1 MKSMI
6 DHLATYASYHRD
18 KRNVL
23 THLVGIPMIVL
34 SILVI
39 LSHWFFLQV
48 AVPWG
53 DDARVISLTFA
64 FIAGV
69 IASLYY
75 LRLDIRYGLTM
86 TILIGLGCW
95 LASQIA
101 KLGITPWWVTG
112 VALFVVGWIFQFVG
126 HYYEGKKPA
135 FLDDL
140 IGLIIGP
147 LFVVAEVSFFLG
159 LRKDVHQAVTKKA
172 GPLH

>member
-6 DHLATYASYHRD
+6 DHLANYASYHRD

-53 DDARVISLTFA
+53 GDVRIVSITFA
-64 FIAGV
+64 MLAGFIACV
-69 IASLYY
+69 YY
-75 LRLDIRYGLTM
+75 LRLDLRYGLTM
-86 TILIGLGCW
+86 TLLIGAGCW
-95 LASQIA
+95 FALQIA
-101 KLGITPWWVTG
+101 KWTFAPWWAIG
-112 VALFVVGWIFQFVG
+112 VGLFVVGWIFQFVG
-126 HYYEGKKPA
+126 HYFEGKKPA

-159 LRKDVHQAVTKKA
+159 MRKEVNAEIVRRS
-172 GPLH
+172 GPLR